1 MARDITRE
9 ISQLVKNQ
17 FPSFYHEEGEMF
29 IAFVKAYY
37 EWLESNNQAL
47 YHSRRLPDYKDID
60 KTIDDFII
68 DFKNKFLVDV
78 QFNVATNKRLFIK
91 NALEFYRAKGTSRA
105 VDLFFKLVYGLEAR
119 VYEPSRD
126 LFRLSDNEWTDERYL
141 EILPNPKNLNFVGKQ
156 IFGSISGATAFA
168 EKLVRVKSGSKFI
181 EVLYL
186 SGLSDNFVTNELIY
200 AYDIDVDAQ
209 AEYRTEIVGSLTH
222 FTITAS
228 DAGFEVGE
236 KLYVKV
242 GSGKKAQ
249 ATVSAVQSAVGIV
262 DFTFVHGGWGYSTN
276 AQIIGSDK
284 TMIFDNVQFTSNA
297 YFYHN
302 FPFEQ
307 FTPIKQDVVRYYL
320 ETTNTTSTTAALD
333 LAIGTEVYAAWG
345 DDGSNTVVWEGTI
358 VDKSIPNST
367 LDINYTK
374 TNYTNDLTD
383 DGRAIS
389 GNNDITFLFANVS
402 GNTVAMEI
410 DVVDQNA
417 LDVSVEGNVIA
428 TSNTCTIS
436 YTTSD
441 TDTVIETN
449 EIFYQADPTYSHM
462 FASASVL
469 GTFANTETSAK
480 YINLQMNRGYFRTDL
495 PFYRTVNGD
504 GVTDVEY
511 QVVNMSNVAVGIITS
526 TTDLNFK
533 LLANTYAANTAL
545 GTFCPGSNNN
555 VIGAYTTKATIRA
568 SSFENTEGHT
578 FLQTLDKNGA
588 ELTINKLDLST
599 IIDDTANIDITDT
612 ANSPFEH
619 VHAGNTIFYSNTTL
633 DDALNYTA
641 ETITL
646 GEISSFVV
654 TSPGAGYGADPMFI
668 VYEPTLYHAERYDF
682 YLRYKSENAI
692 DDLQKAFIIGENIT
706 TANGTK
712 AKIRRFNQATRE
724 IYATRLHLSQDTSN
738 TVNLWT
744 TDDFRI
750 GDTITGDTSRIS
762 AIIETI
768 DETRYAPR
776 SGLNADIKT
785 LALSGTGFITD
796 LRILDSGFGYFGKRK
811 DSSTGTYVK
820 GEEMTLASFTDSTKE
835 VSVLGY
841 NLSNG
846 IAPGQH
852 PNRRSFLSSDKY
864 LHDNNFYQEYSYQ
877 VLTALPFSK
886 YKSTLV
892 DVLHLAGSK
901 PFGGYVGTSEI
912 KIDITPT
919 DSIATYDIKNYG
931 LWVNQNTFYSA
942 NVA

>member
-1 MARDITRE
+1 MARDITRN

-17 FPSFYHEEGEMF
+17 FPAFYQEEGEMF

-37 EWLESNNQAL
+37 EWLESNNQVL
-47 YHSRRLPDYKDID
+47 YHSRRLTDYKDID
-60 KTIDDFII
+60 STIDDFIL

-141 EILPNPKNLNFVGKQ
+141 EVLPNPKNINFVGKQ

-168 EKLVRVKSGSKFI
+168 EKLVRIKSGSKFI

-186 SGLSDNFVTNELIY
+186 SGLSDNFITNELIY
-200 AYDIDVDAQ
+200 AYDIDTDAA

-236 KLYVKV
+236 ELYVKV
-242 GSGKKAQ
+242 GSGKKAK
-249 ATVSAVQSAVGIV
+249 AIVSAIQSAVGIV
-262 DFTFVHGGWGYSTN
+262 DFTFVNGGWGYNSES
-276 AQIIGSDK
+276 QIISSDN
-284 TMIFDNVQFTSNA
+284 TMTFEQVNFTSNS

-302 FPFEQ
+302 FPFDQ
-307 FTPIKQDVVRYYL
+307 FSEVKQDIVRYYL
-320 ETTNTTSTTAALD
+320 ETTNTTSTEAALD
-333 LAIGTEVYAAWG
+333 LALGTEIYAAGG
-345 DDGSNTVVWEGTI
+345 DDGSNTVVWEGII

-367 LDINYTK
+367 IDINYTK
-374 TNYTNDLTD
+374 SAYTNDLTD

-389 GNNDITFLFANVS
+389 GNNDITFLFANVA

-410 DVVDQNA
+410 DVVGQNA
-417 LDVSVEGNVIA
+417 IDVSPSGNVIGI
-428 TSNTCTIS
+428 SNTCTIQ

-441 TDTVIETN
+441 TDTTIERN
-449 EIFYQADPTYSHM
+449 EIFYQNDPVYGHR
-462 FASASVL
+462 FASASAL
-469 GTFANTETSAK
+469 STFANTETGAK
-480 YINLQMNRGYFRTDL
+480 FINLQMNRGYFRTDL
-495 PFYRTVNGD
+495 PFYRAANQNDDTNIIYQTV
-504 GVTDVEY
+504 E
-511 QVVNMSNVAVGIITS
+511 MSNVSIGFTKVVDVS
-526 TTDLNFK
+526 FRQ
-533 LLANTYAANTAL
+533 LANTYAANTQL
-545 GTFCPGSNNN
+545 GTHCPGSSNN
-555 VIGAYTTKATIRA
+555 VVGSFSNRATFRPSA
-568 SSFENTEGHT
+568 FDNTEGHT
-578 FLQTLDKNGA
+578 FIQSTDRNGEQLFLNTLDLN
-588 ELTINKLDLST
+588 TVIN
-599 IIDDTANIDITDT
+599 DTANIDIGDP
-612 ANSPFEH
+612 ANSLFEH
-619 VHAGNTIFYSNTTL
+619 IHGGNTISYSTTTL
-633 DDALNYTA
+633 DDALNYTE
-641 ETITL
+641 ETLTL
-646 GEISSFVV
+646 GEISAFVV
-654 TSPGAGYGADPMFI
+654 TSPGDGYGSDPFFI

-682 YLRYKSENAI
+682 YLRFVSEGD
-692 DDLQKAFIIGENIT
+692 DDLQKAFVVGENIVT
-706 TANGTK
+706 TGGAE
-712 AKIRRFNQATRE
+712 AKIRSYNNATRE
-724 IYATRLHLSQDTSN
+724 IYATRIHLSQDTSN

-750 GDTITGDTSRIS
+750 GDTITGTTSRIS
-762 AIIETI
+762 AVIETV
-768 DETRYAPR
+768 DETRYLPR
-776 SGLNADIKT
+776 SGLNADVSGQ
-785 LALSGTGFITD
+785 ALSGDGFITD
-796 LRILDSGFGYFGKRK
+796 LKILNSGFGYFGKRR
-811 DSSTGTYVK
+811 DASLNAYVK
-820 GEEMTLASFTDSTKE
+820 GEEMVLASVNEQDKQ
-835 VSVLGY
+835 VSVMGY
-841 NLSNG
+841 NLANG

-901 PFGGYVGTSEI
+901 PFGGYVGTSEV

-919 DSIATYDIKNYG
+919 DTISTYDIKNYG